1 MNQTA
6 GSYFINGKNQVI
18 EMLKLMTESEKKT
31 LLENIRKRNPA
42 LALELAEKS
51 ISFDAV
57 FNLNRRQYELFFK
70 AVKPAVLGIAL
81 KDSSIDKQRQ
91 ILSISPRKFA
101 EEAFTIMTTLIENEK
116 QAIPKAQSKVVE
128 ILSDLMSKKV
138 FREL

>member
-18 EMLKLMTESEKKT
+18 EMLKLMTENEKKT